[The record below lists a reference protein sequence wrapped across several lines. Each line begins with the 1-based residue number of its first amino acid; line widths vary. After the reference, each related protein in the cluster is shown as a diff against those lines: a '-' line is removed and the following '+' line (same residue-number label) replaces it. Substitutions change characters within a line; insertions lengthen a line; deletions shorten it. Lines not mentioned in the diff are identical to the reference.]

1 MDFLYY
7 TKLGMVGV
15 QRKEYG
21 DLINSVMGD
30 RVYRECWL
38 MKQLD
43 IGIWVIEGRPQW
55 TSDGQLVSR
64 QKWTVHQHLG
74 VIFSLQSRGFWVA
87 STESLTGTANLLT
100 YLSTWLDKDS
110 HSGLDVRPNP
120 QSEFGVTTEKDW
132 AIHLLQGFPMMGPK
146 TASSLYTSLG
156 LPLEFTC
163 TLDQLKTV
171 PGVGP
176 KRAARWWRML
186 NGKSE

>member
-21 DLINSVMGD
+21 DLVNSVMGD

-120 QSEFGVTTEKDW
+120 QTEFGVTTEKDW
-132 AIHLLQGFPMMGPK
+132 VRLRRLPAVKRPLYVLSVRLQ
-146 TASSLYTSLG
+146 LTSG
-156 LPLEFTC
+156 E
-163 TLDQLKTV
+163 DAW
-171 PGVGP
+171 
-176 KRAARWWRML
+176 RAAFARLRPR
-186 NGKSE
+186 